1 MSNAEERY
9 IEYDANGFT
18 LREAIVEAKRCLNCK
33 KPMCRTG
40 CPISNNIPEFI
51 HALAQGDL
59 GQASVIIAE
68 RSNLPAVCGRV
79 CPHER
84 QCEGSCILGR
94 KGQGIR
100 IGKLERFIA
109 DMDGELE
116 LVSPKV
122 AKAQPGNIAVI
133 GSGPAG
139 LTVAGDLAKMGFK
152 VTVFDSHPEA
162 GGVLMYGI
170 PEFRLPKQVVRREV
184 KKIKK
189 LGVDFRLNI
198 MAGVDITV
206 DDMFAQGFD
215 AIFIG
220 TGNALSKSL
229 PIEGVNLPG
238 VVQATYFLQ
247 VVELA
252 SCGEI
257 DEREIPIKAG
267 EDVLVIGGGNT
278 AMDAARTA
286 MRQGARSVTIVNR
299 RREEDMAALK
309 SEIEAAKN
317 EGITVRPLLGPVE
330 ITGENNKVTGL
341 TCCVRKYDDE
351 ADKVVDTE
359 EQLHLTA
366 NKVIIA
372 IGQKPASRIVD
383 STTGIDVDKNGYVIT
398 REKPYGMTMRHGV
411 FSGGDV
417 VNGPATVVVAMKDAQ
432 KVARGIA
439 QYVEAKKLM
448 EECGMNMAD

>member
-1 MSNAEERY
+1 MSNTADVGYET
-9 IEYDANGFT
+9 NGYT

-51 HALAQGDL
+51 DALSHGDL
-59 GQASVIIAE
+59 GKASMIIAQ

-94 KGQGIR
+94 KGQGIK

-116 LVSPKV
+116 LVAPNV
-122 AKAQPGNIAVI
+122 AKSQPGNIAVI

-152 VTVFDSHPEA
+152 VTVFDSQPEA

-184 KKIKK
+184 KRIKK
-189 LGVDFRLNI
+189 LGVDFKLNI
-198 MAGVDITV
+198 MVGTEITV
-206 DDMFAQGFD
+206 DELFNQGFD

-229 PIEGVNLPG
+229 PIDGAKLKGVI
-238 VVQATYFLQ
+238 QATYFLQ
-247 VVELA
+247 MVEL
-252 SCGEI
+252 SNSNSVDPNEV
-257 DEREIPIKAG
+257 PIKEG
-267 EDVLVIGGGNT
+267 DEVVVIGGGNT

-286 MRQGARSVTIVNR
+286 MRCGAKSVKVVNR
-299 RREEDMAALK
+299 RREEEMAALK
-309 SEIEAAKN
+309 SEIDAAK
-317 EGITVRPLLGPVE
+317 E
-330 ITGENNKVTGL
+330 
-341 TCCVRKYDDE
+341 
-351 ADKVVDTE
+351 
-359 EQLHLTA
+359 
-366 NKVIIA
+366 
-372 IGQKPASRIVD
+372 
-383 STTGIDVDKNGYVIT
+383 
-398 REKPYGMTMRHGV
+398 
-411 FSGGDV
+411 
-417 VNGPATVVVAMKDAQ
+417 
-432 KVARGIA
+432 
-439 QYVEAKKLM
+439 
-448 EECGMNMAD
+448 

>member
-1 MSNAEERY
+1 MSNTADVGYET
-9 IEYDANGFT
+9 NGYT

-51 HALAQGDL
+51 DALSHGDL
-59 GQASVIIAE
+59 GKASMIIAQ

-94 KGQGIR
+94 KGQGIK

-116 LVSPKV
+116 LVAPNV
-122 AKAQPGNIAVI
+122 AKSQPGNIAVI

-152 VTVFDSHPEA
+152 VTVFDSQPEA

-184 KKIKK
+184 KRIKK
-189 LGVDFRLNI
+189 LGVDFKLNI
-198 MAGVDITV
+198 MVGTEITV
-206 DDMFAQGFD
+206 DELFNQGFD

-229 PIEGVNLPG
+229 PIDGAKLKGVI
-238 VVQATYFLQ
+238 QATYFLQ
-247 VVELA
+247 MVEL
-252 SCGEI
+252 SNSNSVDPNEV
-257 DEREIPIKAG
+257 PIKEG
-267 EDVLVIGGGNT
+267 DEVVVIGGGNT

-286 MRQGARSVTIVNR
+286 MRCGAKSV
-299 RREEDMAALK
+299 
-309 SEIEAAKN
+309 
-317 EGITVRPLLGPVE
+317 
-330 ITGENNKVTGL
+330 
-341 TCCVRKYDDE
+341 
-351 ADKVVDTE
+351 KVV
-359 EQLHLTA
+359 
-366 NKVIIA
+366 I
-372 IGQKPASRIVD
+372 
-383 STTGIDVDKNGYVIT
+383 
-398 REKPYGMTMRHGV
+398 
-411 FSGGDV
+411 
-417 VNGPATVVVAMKDAQ
+417 VVV
-432 KVARGIA
+432 
-439 QYVEAKKLM
+439 KKIWQL
-448 EECGMNMAD
+448 

>member
-1 MSNAEERY
+1 M
-9 IEYDANGFT
+9 
-18 LREAIVEAKRCLNCK
+18 
-33 KPMCRTG
+33 
-40 CPISNNIPEFI
+40 
-51 HALAQGDL
+51 
-59 GQASVIIAE
+59 IIAQ

-94 KGQGIR
+94 KGQGIK

-116 LVSPKV
+116 LVAPNV
-122 AKAQPGNIAVI
+122 AKSQPGNIAVI

-152 VTVFDSHPEA
+152 VTVFDSQPEA

-184 KKIKK
+184 KRIKK
-189 LGVDFRLNI
+189 LGVDFKLNI
-198 MAGVDITV
+198 MVGTEITV
-206 DDMFAQGFD
+206 DELFNQGFD

-229 PIEGVNLPG
+229 PIDGAKLKGVI
-238 VVQATYFLQ
+238 QATYFLQ
-247 VVELA
+247 MVEL
-252 SCGEI
+252 SNSNSVDPNEV
-257 DEREIPIKAG
+257 PIKEG
-267 EDVLVIGGGNT
+267 DEVVVIGGGNT

-286 MRQGARSVTIVNR
+286 MRCGAKSVKVVNR

-309 SEIEAAKN
+309 SEIDAAKE
-317 EGITVRPLLGPVE
+317 EGVEIHALRGPVE
-330 ITGENNKVTGL
+330 ITGEDAVTGIK
-341 TCCVRKYDDE
+341 CSVREFDE
-351 ADKVVDTE
+351 ALDKVVDTDGHE
-359 EQLHLTA
+359 YFSA
-366 NKVIIA
+366 NKIIIA

-383 STTGIDVDKNGYVIT
+383 STSGIDVDENGFVKT

-432 KVARGIA
+432 KVAQGIA

-448 EECGMNMAD
+448 EECGMKMVD

>member
-33 KPMCRTG
+33 KPTCRMG

-51 HALAQGDL
+51 HALSQGDL
-59 GQASVIIAE
+59 GKASTIIAE

-84 QCEGSCILGR
+84 QCEGSCILSR
-94 KGQGIR
+94 KGKGIR

-116 LVSPKV
+116 LVAPK
-122 AKAQPGNIAVI
+122 KESSQPGKIAVI

-152 VTVFDSHPEA
+152 VTVFDSNPEA

-184 KKIKK
+184 RKIKK
-189 LGVDFRLNI
+189 LGVEFRLNV

-206 DDMFAQGFD
+206 DDMFAEGFD

-229 PIEGVNLPG
+229 SIKGINLPG

-247 VVELA
+247 MVELA
-252 SCGEI
+252 SCEAI
-257 DEREIPIKAG
+257 DKEEIPIKAG
-267 EDVLVIGGGNT
+267 EDVLFIVDVNT
-278 AMDAARTA
+278 AMDSARTA
-286 MRQGARSVTIVNR
+286 MRQGAKSVTILNR

-317 EGITVRPLLGPVE
+317 EGIMVKVLLGPME
-330 ITGENNKVTGL
+330 ITGEDKVTGL
-341 TCCVRKYDDE
+341 TCCVREYKDE
-351 ADKVVDTE
+351 LSKVVDTE
-359 EQLHLTA
+359 KQLHMPA
-366 NKVIIA
+366 DKIIIA

-383 STTGIDVDKNGYVIT
+383 STTGIEVDKSGYVIT

-448 EECGMNMAD
+448 EECGMKMTD

>member
-1 MSNAEERY
+1 MSNTAE
-9 IEYDANGFT
+9 IGYDANGYT

-33 KPMCRTG
+33 KPTCRTG
-40 CPISNNIPEFI
+40 CPINNNIPEFI
-51 HALAQGDL
+51 DALSHGDL
-59 GQASVIIAE
+59 GKASMIIAE

-94 KGQGIR
+94 KGDGIK

-109 DMDGELE
+109 DMDGELD
-116 LVSPKV
+116 LVAPKV
-122 AKAQPGNIAVI
+122 ASSQPGSIAVI

-152 VTVFDSHPEA
+152 VTVFDSQPEA

-184 KKIKK
+184 KRIKK
-189 LGVDFRLNI
+189 LGVDFKLNV
-198 MAGVDITV
+198 MVGAEFTV
-206 DDMFAQGFD
+206 DDLFEQGYD

-229 PIEGVNLPG
+229 SIDGIKLPG

-247 VVELA
+247 MVELA
-252 SCGEI
+252 NSNSV
-257 DEREIPIKAG
+257 DRREIPVKSG
-267 EDVLVIGGGNT
+267 ENVIVIGGGNT

-286 MRQGARSVTIVNR
+286 MRCGAKSVKVINR

-309 SEIEAAKN
+309 SEIDAAKDEN
-317 EGITVRPLLGPVE
+317 VE
-330 ITGENNKVTGL
+330 IHALRGPLKIIGEKFVTGIE
-341 TCCVRKYDDE
+341 CSVRKFDNE
-351 ADKVVDTE
+351 LAKVVDTDAVE
-359 EQLHLTA
+359 SFVA
-366 NKVIIA
+366 DKIIVA

-383 STTGIDVDKNGYVIT
+383 STKGIDVDEYGYVIT

-448 EECGMNMAD
+448 EECGMKMVD

>member
-1 MSNAEERY
+1 MSNTEERY

-59 GQASVIIAE
+59 GQAATIIAE

-79 CPHER
+79 CPRER

-94 KGQGIR
+94 KGQGLK

-116 LVSPKV
+116 LVTPKV
-122 AKAQPGNIAVI
+122 AKSQPGSIAII

-152 VTVFDSHPEA
+152 VKIFDSNPEA

-184 KKIKK
+184 RKIKK
-189 LGVDFRLNI
+189 LGVDFCLNV

-206 DDMFAQGFD
+206 DDMFAEGFD

-220 TGNALSKSL
+220 TGNALSKTL
-229 PIEGVNLPG
+229 PIEGINLSG

-247 VVELA
+247 MVELA

-257 DEREIPIKAG
+257 DDKEIPIKSG
-267 EDVLVIGGGNT
+267 DNVLVIGGGNT

-286 MRQGARSVTIVNR
+286 MRQGAKSVTILNR
-299 RREEDMAALK
+299 RREVDMAALK

-317 EGITVRPLLGPVE
+317 EGIIVKTLLGPLE
-330 ITGENNKVTGL
+330 ITGTNKVEGL
-341 TCCVRKYDDE
+341 TCCVREYRDE
-351 ADKVVDTE
+351 LNKVVDTDK
-359 EQLHLTA
+359 QIHLA
-366 NKVIIA
+366 ADKIIIA

-383 STTGIDVDKNGYVIT
+383 STTGIDVDEHGYVIT

-448 EECGMNMAD
+448 EECGMKMTD

>member
-1 MSNAEERY
+1 MSNTADVGYET
-9 IEYDANGFT
+9 NGYT

-51 HALAQGDL
+51 DALSHGDL
-59 GQASVIIAE
+59 GKASMIIAQ

-94 KGQGIR
+94 KGQGIK

-116 LVSPKV
+116 LVAPNV
-122 AKAQPGNIAVI
+122 AKSQPGNIAVI

-152 VTVFDSHPEA
+152 VTVFDSQPEA

-184 KKIKK
+184 KRIKK
-189 LGVDFRLNI
+189 LGVDFKLNI
-198 MAGVDITV
+198 MVGTEITV
-206 DDMFAQGFD
+206 DELFNQGFD

-229 PIEGVNLPG
+229 PIDGAKLKGVI
-238 VVQATYFLQ
+238 QATYFLQ
-247 VVELA
+247 MVEL
-252 SCGEI
+252 SNSNSVDPNEV
-257 DEREIPIKAG
+257 PIKEG
-267 EDVLVIGGGNT
+267 DEVVVIGGGNT

-286 MRQGARSVTIVNR
+286 MRCGAKSVKVVNR

-309 SEIEAAKN
+309 SEIDAARRRRRN
-317 EGITVRPLLGPVE
+317 
-330 ITGENNKVTGL
+330 
-341 TCCVRKYDDE
+341 
-351 ADKVVDTE
+351 
-359 EQLHLTA
+359 
-366 NKVIIA
+366 
-372 IGQKPASRIVD
+372 
-383 STTGIDVDKNGYVIT
+383 T
-398 REKPYGMTMRHGV
+398 RFKRSCRNHRRRCSNRYKMFGT
-411 FSGGDV
+411 
-417 VNGPATVVVAMKDAQ
+417 
-432 KVARGIA
+432 
-439 QYVEAKKLM
+439 
-448 EECGMNMAD
+448 

>member
-1 MSNAEERY
+1 MSNTADVGYET
-9 IEYDANGFT
+9 NGYT

-51 HALAQGDL
+51 DALSHGDL
-59 GQASVIIAE
+59 GKASMIIAQ

-94 KGQGIR
+94 KGQGIK

-116 LVSPKV
+116 LVAPNV
-122 AKAQPGNIAVI
+122 AKSQPGNIAVI

-152 VTVFDSHPEA
+152 VTVFDSQPEA

-184 KKIKK
+184 KRIKK
-189 LGVDFRLNI
+189 LGVDFKLNI
-198 MAGVDITV
+198 MVGTEITV
-206 DDMFAQGFD
+206 DELFNQGFD

-229 PIEGVNLPG
+229 PIDGAKLKGVI
-238 VVQATYFLQ
+238 QATYFLQ
-247 VVELA
+247 MVEL
-252 SCGEI
+252 SNSNSVDPNEV
-257 DEREIPIKAG
+257 PIKEG
-267 EDVLVIGGGNT
+267 DEVVVIGGGNT

-286 MRQGARSVTIVNR
+286 MRCGAKSVKVVNR

-309 SEIEAAKN
+309 SEIDAAK
-317 EGITVRPLLGPVE
+317 E
-330 ITGENNKVTGL
+330 
-341 TCCVRKYDDE
+341 
-351 ADKVVDTE
+351 
-359 EQLHLTA
+359 
-366 NKVIIA
+366 
-372 IGQKPASRIVD
+372 
-383 STTGIDVDKNGYVIT
+383 
-398 REKPYGMTMRHGV
+398 
-411 FSGGDV
+411 
-417 VNGPATVVVAMKDAQ
+417 
-432 KVARGIA
+432 
-439 QYVEAKKLM
+439 
-448 EECGMNMAD
+448 

>member
-1 MSNAEERY
+1 MSNTADVGYET
-9 IEYDANGFT
+9 NGYT

-51 HALAQGDL
+51 DALSHGDL
-59 GQASVIIAE
+59 GKASMIIAQ

-94 KGQGIR
+94 KGQGIK

-116 LVSPKV
+116 LVAPNV
-122 AKAQPGNIAVI
+122 AKSQPGNIAVI

-152 VTVFDSHPEA
+152 VTVFDSQPEA

-184 KKIKK
+184 KRIKK
-189 LGVDFRLNI
+189 LGVDFKLNI
-198 MAGVDITV
+198 MVGTEITV
-206 DDMFAQGFD
+206 DELFNQGFD

-229 PIEGVNLPG
+229 PIDGAKLKGVI
-238 VVQATYFLQ
+238 QATYFLQ
-247 VVELA
+247 MVEL
-252 SCGEI
+252 SNSNSVDPNEV
-257 DEREIPIKAG
+257 PIKEG
-267 EDVLVIGGGNT
+267 DEVVVIGGGNT

-286 MRQGARSVTIVNR
+286 MRCGAKSVKVVNR

-309 SEIEAAKN
+309 SEIDAAKE
-317 EGITVRPLLGPVE
+317 EGVEIHALRGLVE
-330 ITGENNKVTGL
+330 ITGEDAVTGIK
-341 TCCVRKYDDE
+341 CSVREFDE
-351 ADKVVDTE
+351 ALDKVVDTDGRE
-359 EQLHLTA
+359 YFSA
-366 NKVIIA
+366 NKIIIA

-383 STTGIDVDKNGYVIT
+383 STSGIDVDENGFVKT

-432 KVARGIA
+432 KVAQGIA

-448 EECGMNMAD
+448 EECGMKMVD

>member
-1 MSNAEERY
+1 M
-9 IEYDANGFT
+9 
-18 LREAIVEAKRCLNCK
+18 
-33 KPMCRTG
+33 
-40 CPISNNIPEFI
+40 
-51 HALAQGDL
+51 
-59 GQASVIIAE
+59 IIAE

-94 KGQGIR
+94 KGDGIK

-109 DMDGELE
+109 DMDGELD
-116 LVSPKV
+116 LVAPKV
-122 AKAQPGNIAVI
+122 ANSQPGSIAVI

-152 VTVFDSHPEA
+152 VTVFDSQPEA

-184 KKIKK
+184 KRIKK
-189 LGVDFRLNI
+189 LGVDFKLNV
-198 MAGVDITV
+198 MVGAEFTV
-206 DDMFAQGFD
+206 DDLFEQGFD

-229 PIEGVNLPG
+229 SIEGIKLPG

-247 VVELA
+247 MVELA
-252 SCGEI
+252 NSNSV
-257 DEREIPIKAG
+257 DRREIPVKSG
-267 EDVLVIGGGNT
+267 ENVIVIGGGNT

-286 MRQGARSVTIVNR
+286 MRCGAKSVKLINR

-309 SEIEAAKN
+309 SEIEAAKD
-317 EGITVRPLLGPVE
+317 EGVE
-330 ITGENNKVTGL
+330 IHALRGPLKIIGEKFVTGIE
-341 TCCVRKYDDE
+341 CSVRKFDNE
-351 ADKVVDTE
+351 LAKVVDTDAVE
-359 EQLHLTA
+359 SFVA
-366 NKVIIA
+366 DKIIVA

-383 STTGIDVDKNGYVIT
+383 STKGIDVDEYGYVIT

-448 EECGMNMAD
+448 EECGMKMVD

>member
-1 MSNAEERY
+1 MSNTADVGYET
-9 IEYDANGFT
+9 NGYT

-51 HALAQGDL
+51 DALSHGDL
-59 GQASVIIAE
+59 GKASMIIAQ

-94 KGQGIR
+94 KGQGIK

-116 LVSPKV
+116 LVAPNV
-122 AKAQPGNIAVI
+122 AKSQPGNIAVI

-152 VTVFDSHPEA
+152 VTVFDSQPEA

-184 KKIKK
+184 KRIKK
-189 LGVDFRLNI
+189 LGVDFKLNI
-198 MAGVDITV
+198 MVGTEITV
-206 DDMFAQGFD
+206 DELFNQGFD

-229 PIEGVNLPG
+229 PIDGAKLKGVI
-238 VVQATYFLQ
+238 QATYFLQ
-247 VVELA
+247 MVEL
-252 SCGEI
+252 SNSNSVDPNEV
-257 DEREIPIKAG
+257 PIKEG
-267 EDVLVIGGGNT
+267 DEVVVIGGGNT

-286 MRQGARSVTIVNR
+286 MRCGAKSVKVVNR

-309 SEIEAAKN
+309 SEIDAAKE
-317 EGITVRPLLGPVE
+317 EGVEIHALRGPVE
-330 ITGENNKVTGL
+330 IT
-341 TCCVRKYDDE
+341 
-351 ADKVVDTE
+351 
-359 EQLHLTA
+359 
-366 NKVIIA
+366 
-372 IGQKPASRIVD
+372 
-383 STTGIDVDKNGYVIT
+383 
-398 REKPYGMTMRHGV
+398 
-411 FSGGDV
+411 
-417 VNGPATVVVAMKDAQ
+417 
-432 KVARGIA
+432 
-439 QYVEAKKLM
+439 
-448 EECGMNMAD
+448 

>member
-1 MSNAEERY
+1 MSNTADVGYET
-9 IEYDANGFT
+9 NGYT

-51 HALAQGDL
+51 DALSHGDL
-59 GQASVIIAE
+59 GKASMIIAQ

-94 KGQGIR
+94 KGQGIK

-116 LVSPKV
+116 LVAPNV
-122 AKAQPGNIAVI
+122 AKSQPGNIAVI

-152 VTVFDSHPEA
+152 VTVFDSQPEA

-184 KKIKK
+184 KRIKK
-189 LGVDFRLNI
+189 LGVDFKLNI
-198 MAGVDITV
+198 MVGTEITV
-206 DDMFAQGFD
+206 DELFNQGFD

-229 PIEGVNLPG
+229 PIDGAKLKGVI
-238 VVQATYFLQ
+238 QATYFLQ
-247 VVELA
+247 MVEL
-252 SCGEI
+252 SNSNSVDPNEV
-257 DEREIPIKAG
+257 PIKEG
-267 EDVLVIGGGNT
+267 DEVVVIGGGNT

-286 MRQGARSVTIVNR
+286 MRCGAKSVKVVNR

-309 SEIEAAKN
+309 SEIDAATKLN
-317 EGITVRPLLGPVE
+317 T
-330 ITGENNKVTGL
+330 
-341 TCCVRKYDDE
+341 
-351 ADKVVDTE
+351 
-359 EQLHLTA
+359 TA
-366 NKVIIA
+366 NIFFILSLLY
-372 IGQKPASRIVD
+372 I
-383 STTGIDVDKNGYVIT
+383 Y
-398 REKPYGMTMRHGV
+398 
-411 FSGGDV
+411 
-417 VNGPATVVVAMKDAQ
+417 
-432 KVARGIA
+432 
-439 QYVEAKKLM
+439 
-448 EECGMNMAD
+448 

>member
-1 MSNAEERY
+1 MSNTADVGHET
-9 IEYDANGFT
+9 NGYT

-51 HALAQGDL
+51 DALSHGDL
-59 GQASVIIAE
+59 GKASMIIAQ

-94 KGQGIR
+94 KGQGIK

-116 LVSPKV
+116 LVAPNV
-122 AKAQPGNIAVI
+122 AKSQPGNIAVI

-152 VTVFDSHPEA
+152 VTVFDSQPEA

-184 KKIKK
+184 KRIKK
-189 LGVDFRLNI
+189 LGVDFKLNI
-198 MAGVDITV
+198 MVGTEITV
-206 DDMFAQGFD
+206 DELFNQGFD

-229 PIEGVNLPG
+229 PIDGAKLKGVI
-238 VVQATYFLQ
+238 QATYFLQ
-247 VVELA
+247 MVEL
-252 SCGEI
+252 SNSNSVDHNEV
-257 DEREIPIKAG
+257 PIKEG
-267 EDVLVIGGGNT
+267 DEVVVIGGGNT

-286 MRQGARSVTIVNR
+286 MRCGAKSVKVVNR

-309 SEIEAAKN
+309 SEIDAAKE
-317 EGITVRPLLGPVE
+317 EG
-330 ITGENNKVTGL
+330 
-341 TCCVRKYDDE
+341 
-351 ADKVVDTE
+351 VDI
-359 EQLHLTA
+359 HA
-366 NKVIIA
+366 
-372 IGQKPASRIVD
+372 
-383 STTGIDVDKNGYVIT
+383 
-398 REKPYGMTMRHGV
+398 
-411 FSGGDV
+411 
-417 VNGPATVVVAMKDAQ
+417 
-432 KVARGIA
+432 
-439 QYVEAKKLM
+439 
-448 EECGMNMAD
+448 

>member
-1 MSNAEERY
+1 MSNTAD
-9 IEYDANGFT
+9 IGYDANGYT

-33 KPMCRTG
+33 KPTCRTG
-40 CPISNNIPEFI
+40 CPINNNIPEFI
-51 HALAQGDL
+51 DALSHGDL
-59 GQASVIIAE
+59 GKASMIIAE

-94 KGQGIR
+94 KGDGIK

-109 DMDGELE
+109 DMDGELD
-116 LVSPKV
+116 LVAPKV
-122 AKAQPGNIAVI
+122 ANSQPGSIAVI

-152 VTVFDSHPEA
+152 VTVFDSQPEA

-184 KKIKK
+184 KRIKK
-189 LGVDFRLNI
+189 LGVDFKLNV
-198 MAGVDITV
+198 MVGAEFTV
-206 DDMFAQGFD
+206 DDLFEQGFD

-229 PIEGVNLPG
+229 SIEGIKLPG

-247 VVELA
+247 MVELA
-252 SCGEI
+252 NSNSV
-257 DEREIPIKAG
+257 DRREIPVKSG
-267 EDVLVIGGGNT
+267 ENVIVIGGGNT

-286 MRQGARSVTIVNR
+286 MRCGAKSVKLINR

-309 SEIEAAKN
+309 SEIEAAKD
-317 EGITVRPLLGPVE
+317 EGVE
-330 ITGENNKVTGL
+330 IHALRGPLKIIGEKFVTGIE
-341 TCCVRKYDDE
+341 CSVRKFDNE
-351 ADKVVDTE
+351 LAKVVDTDAVE
-359 EQLHLTA
+359 SFVA
-366 NKVIIA
+366 DKIIVA

-383 STTGIDVDKNGYVIT
+383 STKGIDVDEYGYVIT

-417 VNGPATVVVAMKDAQ
+417 VNGPATVVVAMKNAQ

-448 EECGMNMAD
+448 EECGMKMVD

>member
-1 MSNAEERY
+1 MPNTAD
-9 IEYDANGFT
+9 IGYDANGYT

-33 KPMCRTG
+33 KPTCRTG
-40 CPISNNIPEFI
+40 CPINNNIPEFI
-51 HALAQGDL
+51 DALSHGDL
-59 GQASVIIAE
+59 GKASMIIAE

-94 KGQGIR
+94 KGDGIK

-109 DMDGELE
+109 DMDGELD
-116 LVSPKV
+116 LVAPKV
-122 AKAQPGNIAVI
+122 ASSQPGSIAVI

-152 VTVFDSHPEA
+152 VTVFDSQPEA

-184 KKIKK
+184 KRIKK
-189 LGVDFRLNI
+189 LGVDFKLNV
-198 MAGVDITV
+198 MVGAEFTV
-206 DDMFAQGFD
+206 DDLFEQGYD

-229 PIEGVNLPG
+229 SIDGIKLPG

-247 VVELA
+247 MVELA
-252 SCGEI
+252 NSNSV
-257 DEREIPIKAG
+257 DRREIPVKSG
-267 EDVLVIGGGNT
+267 ENVIVIGGGNT

-286 MRQGARSVTIVNR
+286 MRCGAKSVKVINR

-309 SEIEAAKN
+309 SEIDAAKDEN
-317 EGITVRPLLGPVE
+317 VE
-330 ITGENNKVTGL
+330 IHALRGPLKIIGEKFVTGIE
-341 TCCVRKYDDE
+341 CSVRRFDDE
-351 ADKVVDTE
+351 LGKVVDTDATE
-359 EQLHLTA
+359 A
-366 NKVIIA
+366 FVADRIIVA

-383 STTGIDVDKNGYVIT
+383 STKGIDVDEYGYVIT

-448 EECGMNMAD
+448 EECGMKMVD